1 MRRSFVELIVDVR
14 AEAGHAV
21 LAVTG
26 EIDIHT
32 AHALADRLADV
43 VASGE
48 RTLIVDLGG
57 VEFLDSSGLGVLVGG
72 LNKERDVGG
81 SLSLV
86 CAHANLLKLFAI
98 TGLDRV
104 FVIHPTLAAAIAH
117 AP

>member
-1 MRRSFVELIVDVR
+1 VELIVDVR

-57 VEFLDSSGLGVLVGG
+57 VGFLDSSGLGVLVGG
-72 LNKERDVGG
+72 LNKVRDVGG